1 MEPVNDNPKQTAAY
15 CRACGK
21 ALSPEQV
28 QNYQGT
34 VYCVEHMPLVTP
46 PPQPAAAPGDGGPNP
61 YYQPTAPPQSSVSPG
76 WAFVLGLI
84 PGVGAVYNG
93 QYAKGFIHALVTG
106 VLFSLAGHGAG
117 STEPLVEFLIPVW
130 ILYMAFEAYHTAKKR
145 MMGETVDEFS
155 SIFPNTNLQTG
166 FPVLPVLLIVVGV
179 VFLLDNLQWLN
190 LRALKPYAMPIIMIA
205 LGVFLLYARLKA
217 NAQVAR
223 EVHHERS

>member
-1 MEPVNDNPKQTAAY
+1 MEPVNDNPKQTIAY

-34 VYCVEHMPLVTP
+34 VYCVEHMPQVTP
-46 PPQPAAAPGDGGPNP
+46 PPQAAAPGDGGPNP
-61 YYQPTAPPQSSVSPG
+61 YYQPPAPPQSSVSPG

-84 PGVGAVYNG
+84 PGVGAIYNG

-145 MMGETVDEFS
+145 QMGLQVDEFS
-155 SIFPNTNLQTG
+155 S
-166 FPVLPVLLIVVGV
+166 VLPLRHGNLAGPAALIGIGVL
-179 VFLLDNLQWLN
+179 FLLNNLDL
-190 LRALKPYAMPIIMIA
+190 LRISQLLRYWPVVLIG
-205 LGVFLLYARLKA
+205 LGLYMLYVRLTGSPSVP
-217 NAQVAR
+217 AQP
-223 EVHHERS
+223 EVSHEHNQ

>member
-34 VYCVEHMPLVTP
+34 VYCLEHMPQMAP
-46 PPQPAAAPGDGGPNP
+46 PPQAPMPGDGGPNP
-61 YYQPTAPPQSSVSPG
+61 YYQHPAPPQSSVSPG

-84 PGVGAVYNG
+84 PGVGAIYNG
-93 QYAKGFIHALVTG
+93 QYAKGFVHALVTG
-106 VLFSLAGHGAG
+106 VVFSLADHGAG
-117 STEPLVEFLIPVW
+117 STQTLVEFMIPVW
-130 ILYMAFEAYHTAKKR
+130 ILYMAFEAYNTAKRR
-145 MMGETVDEFS
+145 MLGESVDEFS
-155 SIFPNTNLQTG
+155 SIFPNANLQTG

-190 LRALKPYAMPIIMIA
+190 LRALKPYAMPTIMIA
-205 LGVFLLYARLKA
+205 LGVFLLFARLKA